1 MAKTDKTNV
10 EAAQWNKN
18 FQQHNQELVLLEA
31 MAEVLGLTYSVDDR
45 GVLTITETSTPSFA
59 KSMAN
64 GRQPS
69 AMPLPSSEN
78 QIQPLSF
85 SELIRKEDLV
95 TSMAAFIQ
103 KAMPRVQHK
112 VEIDPYSCK
121 QLHIDNQDVI
131 FDEVCKRLVSKAE
144 EFADEKVKAKTNDTP
159 SSSSESTPPSG
170 SSSKWKVRIQKVY
183 DDMTSTLWKY
193 ASYVSCFCAILFAIV
208 KCVEYDDLESQVM
221 EYGIIKPV
229 LMSDPKYRDVIISLD
244 SVVQKKKSPQEIVE
258 KLNKDRK
265 EAVK

>member
-112 VEIDPYSCK
+112 VEIDPYS
-121 QLHIDNQDVI
+121 
-131 FDEVCKRLVSKAE
+131 
-144 EFADEKVKAKTNDTP
+144 
-159 SSSSESTPPSG
+159 
-170 SSSKWKVRIQKVY
+170 
-183 DDMTSTLWKY
+183 
-193 ASYVSCFCAILFAIV
+193 
-208 KCVEYDDLESQVM
+208 
-221 EYGIIKPV
+221 
-229 LMSDPKYRDVIISLD
+229 
-244 SVVQKKKSPQEIVE
+244 
-258 KLNKDRK
+258 
-265 EAVK
+265 

>member
-69 AMPLPSSEN
+69 AMTLPSSSE
-78 QIQPLSF
+78 QIQPVPF

-95 TSMAAFIQ
+95 ASMAAFIQ
-103 KAMPRVQHK
+103 KAIPRVQHK

-121 QLHIDNQDVI
+121 QLHIDNQSVI

-144 EFADEKVKAKTNDTP
+144 EFADEKVKAKTNGTP
-159 SSSSESTPPSG
+159 SSNSKSPQATG
-170 SSSKWKVRIQKVY
+170 DSSKWKVRFRKLY
-183 DDMTSTLWKY
+183 ADMTSSLWKY
-193 ASYVSCFCAILFAIV
+193 ASYILGLAAILFAIC
-208 KCVEYDDLESQVM
+208 KYVEYDDLESQVI

-229 LMSDPKYRDVIISLD
+229 LLSDPKYRDFVNSLD
-244 SVVQKKKSPQEIVE
+244 SVVQKKSAQEIVK